1 MTNLGSIEPN
11 PNDSVNDLVGGEQPD
26 GADTQTEPL
35 RSKESEGM
43 QKTRKDLTYPKDKE
57 TQDAEKAAAAPQPQT
72 DRTSKLYK
80 GQPTPGTDEFVKKH
94 GSEFNPAN
102 LPQHSRSP
110 EDYTQQIIKLQHQ
123 IEDSPDRRGNAKL
136 QKKLDSLFEA
146 RNQLI
151 RRNII
156 SAKRNVLAK
165 PGFMSDNWGNF

>member
-1 MTNLGSIEPN
+1 MIEKIKLRPTIPSIVIQEN
-11 PNDSVNDLVGGEQPD
+11 TSDEEKFQNSI
-26 GADTQTEPL
+26 L
-35 RSKESEGM
+35 R
-43 QKTRKDLTYPKDKE
+43 P
-57 TQDAEKAAAAPQPQT
+57 
-72 DRTSKLYK
+72 
-80 GQPTPGTDEFVKKH
+80 
-94 GSEFNPAN
+94 
-102 LPQHSRSP
+102 
-110 EDYTQQIIKLQHQ
+110 IIKLQHQ